1 MILELNDWQLTTR
14 NNAGSEIASEPAA
27 ASDANGELIFGAPAQ
42 SLSRQSPQQYNNR
55 YLYTLAP
62 EPLPRDLGPAR
73 NQADLI
79 YHHLRSLNLTDN
91 DGLLIGVGG
100 HVTNEQLGLLLGIA
114 QELQIPVR
122 GFIDN
127 ALAYG
132 LDAPA
137 SSSFHVIDIEL
148 HRLLIS
154 KVEVTSQQRSIS
166 HCAAI
171 DGAGMAAILEGWM
184 NVIAD
189 DFVHKTRFDPLHAA
203 ASEQQLFD
211 TVSNW
216 LGQSTLTDQRIRI
229 NHGESI
235 RELEVSAGELSDKL
249 SQRLSAV
256 DFTQLGTIGVTERVM
271 AVPFLSDLLASRVDA
286 VLPLESASAGRN
298 FSQLGEGLA
307 TDQVRRVTS
316 GSSSLMS
323 DLPATTAAA
332 DTDLQS
338 ATHLLQ
344 EHIAFAFDHPAV
356 SDYIDAATGSATGE
370 SVTINGRPS
379 HGGPLKPGDTVALGA
394 QLYTA
399 IRLE

>member
-14 NNAGSEIASEPAA
+14 NHTGSEIASEPAA
-27 ASDANGELIFGAPAQ
+27 ASDANGDLIFGAPAQ

-79 YHHLRSLNLTDN
+79 YHHLRKLTLTDSE
-91 DGLLIGVGG
+91 GLLIGVGG

-137 SSSFHVIDIEL
+137 GRDFHVIDIEL

-154 KVEVTSQQRSIS
+154 KVEVETQQRSVS
-166 HCAAI
+166 HCAAV
-171 DGAGMAAILEGWM
+171 DGVGMAAILEGWM

-189 DFVHKTRFDPLHAA
+189 NFVQKTRFDPLHAA

-256 DFTQLGTIGVTERVM
+256 DFTQLGTVGVTERVM
-271 AVPFLSDLLASRVDA
+271 AVPFLCDLLESKVDA

-298 FSQLGEGLA
+298 FSQLGEGLS
-307 TDQVRRVTS
+307 TDKVRRVTS
-316 GSSSLMS
+316 GNSTLS
-323 DLPATTAAA
+323 DLPATSAAA
-332 DTDLQS
+332 DNDPRP

-356 SDYIDAATGSATGE
+356 CNHIDSATGSATGNGI
-370 SVTINGRPS
+370 TINGRPNE
-379 HGGPLKPGDTVALGA
+379 GGRLKPGDTVTLGT
-394 QLYTA
+394 QVYTA

>member
-1 MILELNDWQLTTR
+1 MIVELNDWQLTTR
-14 NNAGSEIASEPAA
+14 NNAGSVIATEPAA
-27 ASDANGELIFGAPAQ
+27 ASNANGELIFGAPAQ

-79 YHHLRSLNLTDN
+79 YHHLRSLNLTDD

-114 QELQIPVR
+114 QELKIPVR

-137 SSSFHVIDIEL
+137 NSSFHVIDIEL

-154 KVEVTSQQRSIS
+154 RVDVETQQRSVS
-166 HCAAI
+166 HCTPV
-171 DGAGMAAILEGWM
+171 DGAGIAAILEGWM

-211 TVSNW
+211 TVSSW

-229 NHGESI
+229 HHGEST
-235 RELEVSAGELSDKL
+235 RELEVSAGVLADKL
-249 SQRLSAV
+249 NQRLGTV
-256 DFTQLGTIGVTERVM
+256 NFDQLGTIGVTERVM
-271 AVPFLSDLLASRVDA
+271 AVPFLSELLSSKVDA
-286 VLPLESASAGRN
+286 VLPLESASAGRS
-298 FSQLGEGLA
+298 FSQLGERLS
-307 TDQVRRVTS
+307 TDQVRRVNS
-316 GSSSLMS
+316 GSSSPTNDVPATMTDADS
-323 DLPATTAAA
+323 DLHT
-332 DTDLQS
+332 
-338 ATHLLQ
+338 ATHLLKD
-344 EHIAFAFDHPAV
+344 HIAFAFDHPAV
-356 SDYIDAATGSATGE
+356 SHYIDAATGSAAGTQ
-370 SVTINGRPS
+370 VTINGRS
-379 HGGPLKPGDTVALGA
+379 GDGEQLKPGDKVTLGA
-394 QLYTA
+394 QTYTA